1 MGLKA
6 FDKQMDAVL
15 QEIGVMADEAVEA
28 AALAAAKEAVK
39 ELRVTSPSR
48 NGDYAKGWGYKKD
61 RTGRYTVYNKKY
73 YYLTHLLENGHRTAA
88 KKPTKKQFVEARKHI
103 APTEDYI
110 AGYFEEQIIKN
121 LEEGSQ

>member
-39 ELRVTSPSR
+39 KLRATSPSR
-48 NGDYAKGWGYKKD
+48 NGDYARGWGYKKD

-73 YYLTHLLENGHRTAA
+73 YYITHLLENGHRTTA
-88 KKPTKKQFVEARKHI
+88 KKPGKKEFVEARKHI
-103 APTEDYI
+103 APTEEKV
-110 AGYFEEQIIKN
+110 AVFFEEQIIKN
-121 LEEGSQ
+121 LEEATE

>member
-73 YYLTHLLENGHRTAA
+73 YYLTHLLENGHRTVA

-103 APTEDYI
+103 APTEEYI

>member
-1 MGLKA
+1 MALKA

-15 QEIGVMADEAVEA
+15 AEIGVIADEAVEA

-39 ELRVTSPSR
+39 ELRTTSPNR

-73 YYLTHLLENGHRTAA
+73 YYLTHLLENGHRTTA
-88 KKPTKKQFVEARKHI
+88 KKPGKKDFVEARKHI
-103 APTEDYI
+103 APTEEHV
-110 AGYFEEQIIKN
+110 AEFFEEQIIKN
-121 LEEGSQ
+121 IEEATE